1 LLGTAASAYAA
12 MKTAER
18 MSRDA
23 AKKGD
28 RGVDG

>member
-12 MKTAER
+12 MKSAER

-28 RGVDG
+28 